1 MNENNEYEIVHNEP
15 VPHKALL
22 QKWLPILLYVQC
34 TGMVISALALLLPL
48 GSWTTWISYIL
59 TIATFS
65 VLFQLAP
72 ACRRY
77 RKSAVFQCISLILLI
92 LNALIVFNGGTSV
105 VASLIGSVFSIAASV
120 CTLIA
125 AYQEYY
131 GHADVIRELDG
142 KLSQRWRSLFVWQ
155 IVVGVVI
162 GLGSTIV
169 AVISMMIGTADI
181 ATVAVVIVS
190 LAGVALRI
198 VYLLYLGKTIKLLK
212 D

>member
-142 KLSQRWRSLFVWQ
+142 NPVAILLTHGHYDHILAVNGLREAYPKIEVY
-155 IVVGVVI
+155 I
-162 GLGSTIV
+162 GEKDAAMLKVLTSI
-169 AVISMMIGTADI
+169 
-181 ATVAVVIVS
+181 
-190 LAGVALRI
+190 
-198 VYLLYLGKTIKLLK
+198 KTQT
-212 D
+212 